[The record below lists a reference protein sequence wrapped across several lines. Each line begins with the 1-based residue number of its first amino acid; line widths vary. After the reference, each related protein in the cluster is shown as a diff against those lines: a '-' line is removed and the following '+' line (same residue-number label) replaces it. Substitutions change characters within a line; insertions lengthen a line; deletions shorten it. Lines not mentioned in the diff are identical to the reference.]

1 MDRVYG
7 KINANVGQNKEPL
20 IDFVKTENIIPDI
33 LHLFL
38 RVSDKLINL
47 LKSDLQQMDL
57 TFSTLIED
65 NVNFKKY
72 VDFLENIKIRKPYY
86 LKDRNLVLRDLSGD
100 EKKKLFNHIDLEL
113 FVGLPKNTVKKHIWD
128 SFYDTVF
135 KVKDDKI
142 TSEQLKHDTQNW
154 LSKFISV
161 VISPDDAVTPYI
173 HIFVSHLHQQVEYLT
188 KKGLSINSFSMQ
200 GLEKQ
205 NDFTT
210 SYFQRCSNKKGDIML
225 QILEKRT
232 RIELLTYV
240 DDLVSFLNRRIQY
253 LNVSSDDDN
262 VDDETDI

>member
-113 FVGLPKNTVKKHIWD
+113 FVG
-128 SFYDTVF
+128 
-135 KVKDDKI
+135 
-142 TSEQLKHDTQNW
+142 
-154 LSKFISV
+154 
-161 VISPDDAVTPYI
+161 
-173 HIFVSHLHQQVEYLT
+173 
-188 KKGLSINSFSMQ
+188 
-200 GLEKQ
+200 
-205 NDFTT
+205 
-210 SYFQRCSNKKGDIML
+210 
-225 QILEKRT
+225 KR
-232 RIELLTYV
+232 
-240 DDLVSFLNRRIQY
+240 
-253 LNVSSDDDN
+253 
-262 VDDETDI
+262 